1 MYVSYLE
8 NWTFFTWI
16 SLCAYINDISLLI
29 GTWYSTFWLPLDVS
43 RSMWH
48 FSWGS
53 AADQHYQCA
62 FQTSSGYI
70 QCQSLH
76 ISTAFPEWGT
86 AGFWCWGG
94 ITMSHLSLKGLSG
107 SSRKGH
113 LPHLS
118 LVSFNQPRLS
128 SVLMSSYTVLNLYK
142 YVPDFAE
149 WKEWKMDF
157 AFLTLHSLRGQGLL
171 YDLLLVGLLRHIITQ
186 GDLDNQCCCILPIS
200 VTAVRQSKP
209 RGNCSSR

>member
-1 MYVSYLE
+1 MWVDP
-8 NWTFFTWI
+8 
-16 SLCAYINDISLLI
+16 CDISVGVQQLTNIISVPSKHLQATFNVKVSTYLLPSQNE
-29 GTWYSTFWLPLDVS
+29 GQLASD
-43 RSMWH
+43 
-48 FSWGS
+48 
-53 AADQHYQCA
+53 
-62 FQTSSGYI
+62 
-70 QCQSLH
+70 
-76 ISTAFPEWGT
+76 
-86 AGFWCWGG
+86 AGGG

-118 LVSFNQPRLS
+118 LVSFNEPRLS